1 MNKKFLRTKHH
12 LIHEVSGVYL
22 KRFFVLLLLV
32 GFASGCGKAPDKTE
46 SESQLPPKT
55 EEVTPPALGPP
66 PP

>member
-1 MNKKFLRTKHH
+1 M
-12 LIHEVSGVYL
+12 YL

-32 GFASGCGKAPDKTE
+32 GFASGCGKATDKTE

-55 EEVTPPALGPP
+55 EEVPPPALGPP